1 MTATRTQVAPA
12 SIAALKAEIVRVC
25 HKTFD
30 RGLVAAAGGNISV
43 RIPGT
48 DEALIT
54 RTNVSLADATPRDI
68 VRVDFEGTM
77 LEGAEGFRPSKE
89 TPFHLW
95 AYKLRP
101 DVHAV
106 IHLHPPY
113 TVVQSLR
120 VRPLPLVT
128 VSAKLGL
135 KHVPC
140 VPVAYSGTPTLHGYV
155 RDAILA
161 NPGVSVIILAAH
173 GLTAM
178 GAELAAAFNAADL
191 CEMTAKQACIAE
203 SLGIR
208 VELPEPDA
216 A

>member
-1 MTATRTQVAPA
+1 MTSLSPA
-12 SIAALKAEIVRVC
+12 GVDPELLQTLRSEVVRFC
-25 HKTFD
+25 HKTFE
-30 RGLVAAAGGNISV
+30 RGMVAAAGGNISV
-43 RIPGT
+43 RVPGR
-48 DEALIT
+48 DELLIT
-54 RTNVSLADATPRDI
+54 RTNVSLGDATPSDI
-68 VRVDFEGTM
+68 LRVGFDGSV
-77 LEGAEGFRPSKE
+77 LEPVGDHRPSKE

-128 VSAKLGL
+128 VSARLGL

-140 VPVAYSGTPTLHGYV
+140 VPIAYSGTPKLHEYV
-155 RDAILA
+155 RQAIVE
-161 NPGVSVIILAAH
+161 NPGVSVIMLAAH

-178 GAELAAAFNAADL
+178 GADLTAAFNAADL

-203 SLGIR
+203 SLGIT
-208 VELPEPDA
+208 VQLPDPD
-216 A
+216 